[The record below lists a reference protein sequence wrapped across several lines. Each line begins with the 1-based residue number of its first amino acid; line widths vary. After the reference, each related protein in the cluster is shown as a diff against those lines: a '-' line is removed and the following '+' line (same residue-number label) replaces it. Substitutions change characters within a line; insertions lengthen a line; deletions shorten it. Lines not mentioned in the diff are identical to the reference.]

1 MRIAYFINQYPKVSH
16 SFVRRE
22 ILELEAQGVEVVRF
36 SIRRNPEG
44 LIDQQD
50 LDELERTHYLLERS
64 KKMILASVL
73 GLMVGAPGKFFP
85 ALKEAI
91 AMGRRSHVGL
101 IKHLF
106 YFVEACVLGKWM
118 RQFDVKH
125 VHAHF
130 GTNSTAVAM
139 FTCLLYGSGYSFT
152 VHGPEEFDKPEAL
165 SLRQKIHHAAFVVAI
180 SSFGRS
186 QLYRWCDHEDWSKV
200 HIVHCALA
208 EDFLHADPVPVSSDN
223 HLVCVGRLCEQ
234 KGQLL
239 LIEALAKI
247 ALKGVDVRLSL
258 IGDGP
263 MRDELE
269 ALVDQYGL
277 HERVEFV
284 GWASGQTVRKAL
296 LNSRAL
302 VLPSFAEGLPVAIME
317 ACALR
322 RPVITTAIAG
332 IPELIKNGENG
343 WLIPAGSIDE
353 LVQALESLA
362 NCSFE
367 QLNQMGEAGYQAVLR
382 DHNVVKEAGHLK
394 KYLERAM
401 G

>member
-22 ILELEAQGVEVVRF
+22 IIELEKQGVDVVRF
-36 SIRRNPEG
+36 SIRRNSEG

-50 LDELERTHYLLERS
+50 LDELERTHYLLERG
-64 KKMILASVL
+64 KKMILTSVL
-73 GLMVGAPGKFFP
+73 SLMTLAPGKFFP

-91 AMGRRSHVGL
+91 AMGRRSHVGI

-106 YFVEACVLGKWM
+106 YFVEACVLGNWM

-130 GTNSTAVAM
+130 GTNSAAVVM
-139 FTCLLYGSGYSFT
+139 FTRLLYGSGYSFT

-165 SLRQKIHHAAFVVAI
+165 SLREKIHHAAFVVAI

-186 QLYRWCDHEDWSKV
+186 QLYRWCDHEHWSKI

-208 EDFLHADPVPVSSDN
+208 EDFLHAVPVPVPSDN

-234 KGQLL
+234 KGQML
-239 LIEALAKI
+239 LIEALARVV
-247 ALKGVDVRLSL
+247 LKGVDVRLSL

-263 MRDELE
+263 MRAELE
-269 ALVDQYGL
+269 VLVDQYSL

-284 GWASGQTVRKAL
+284 GWASGQSVREAL
-296 LNSRAL
+296 LKSRAL

-343 WLIPAGSIDE
+343 WLIHAGSIDQ
-353 LVQALESLA
+353 LVSALESLV
-362 NCSFE
+362 NCSAE
-367 QLNQMGEAGYQAVLR
+367 QLNEMGEAGYQAVLR
-382 DHNVVKEAGHLK
+382 DHNVVIEAGRLK
-394 KYLERAM
+394 RYLERALN
-401 G
+401 